1 MIDRRGIPLAAII
14 APGSLTVSPQSAN
27 ETLSLQV
34 RQPDFNYTNFET
46 FTGGGSQ
53 LLLGYPRIYSLAY
66 RTASTGMTISLDSP
80 GHNQNDS
87 YHLDFDGPAI
97 KCAPANDDLINN
109 LTYRYGVKP
118 YTRDRTLF
126 ISWVPQGLLAP
137 EPTDAS
143 VKTLDMY
150 SKDGSRIYVMTN
162 EGNWDVTRRY
172 NESTDSTEGTPYRQV
187 NITECILYNATYSID
202 YHFAYPSQTRE
213 ASVSD
218 WINPVAMMSRSEHV
232 GYYGHNL
239 TVQHTLS
246 YGTVMD
252 AFGQML
258 VGDAKVD
265 KYDTQRVSSTIWK
278 LVPFDWKDR
287 QSVTQ
292 GLEGLFQNITL
303 SLLSEDALM

>member
-1 MIDRRGIPLAAII
+1 LAAII

-34 RQPDFNYTNFET
+34 RQPDFNYTNFGT

-66 RTASTGMTISLDSP
+66 RTASTGVTISLDSP
-80 GHNQNDS
+80 GHNQNAS

-97 KCAPANDDLINN
+97 KCASANDDLINN

-137 EPTDAS
+137 EPNDDS
-143 VKTLDMY
+143 VETLDMY
-150 SKDGSRIYVMTN
+150 SEDGSRIYVMTN
-162 EGNWDVTRRY
+162 EGHWNVTRRY
-172 NESTDSTEGTPYRQV
+172 NESTSSGEGTPYRQV
-187 NITECILYNATYSID
+187 NITECVLYNATYSID

-213 ASVSD
+213 ASISD
-218 WINPVAMMSRSEHV
+218 WVNPVAMVPRSEQI
-232 GYYGHNL
+232 GYYHENI
-239 TVQHTLS
+239 TVHHTMS

-258 VGDAKVD
+258 VGEAKVD
-265 KYDTQRVSSTIWK
+265 RYDTQSVTSTIWK
-278 LVPFDWKDR
+278 LVPIDWEDG
-287 QSVTQ
+287 QSVAQ
-292 GLEGLFQNITL
+292 GLEELFQNIAL
-303 SLLSEDALM
+303 SLLSDDALMWVLSRTI